1 MTVFLGGLFMIP
13 HDVHTEHTESIFQF
27 HFPVQFAILCSCDF
41 GAVHQ
46 DGHFVLSHQQQLSF
60 LLVGLWS
67 FSVLSVIPVWSTD
80 FKKGECELVEES
92 FGIVLYFSCW
102 EQIPQKG

>member
-1 MTVFLGGLFMIP
+1 MSNLRLRFLQMICRVPLIQHHVVYMTVFLGGLFMIP

-60 LLVGLWS
+60 LLVGL
-67 FSVLSVIPVWSTD
+67 
-80 FKKGECELVEES
+80 
-92 FGIVLYFSCW
+92 
-102 EQIPQKG
+102 